1 MGGLCPTNPCRTW
14 TILKFLQFIDLLF
27 PNIMRYTGPKVK
39 RARRLGFAFTDKD
52 AKILQKRNFAPGQH
66 GQSRARI
73 SEYGM
78 QLREKQKAKINYGVT
93 ERQFLRYFE
102 KASNKQGVTGDFLLQ
117 MLELRLDNIVYRLGF
132 AATRAQAR
140 QLVNHGFFEVNG
152 KKVDIPSYAT
162 RPGDVISVRENKK
175 NAKYMQVQKEILKNF
190 KSQDWVELKAADFSG
205 KVLSSPTPEQIG
217 NLIDTQLI
225 VEHYSRI

>member
-1 MGGLCPTNPCRTW
+1 
-14 TILKFLQFIDLLF
+14 
-27 PNIMRYTGPKVK
+27 MRYTGPKAK
-39 RARRLGFAFTDKD
+39 KARRLGHAFTDKD

-66 GQSRARI
+66 GTNRVRI
-73 SEYGM
+73 SEYGQ

-93 ERQFLRYFE
+93 ERQFLRYFD
-102 KASNKQGVTGDFLLQ
+102 KALKRPGVTGNYLLEL
-117 MLELRLDNIVYRLGF
+117 LELRLDNVVFRLGF

-162 RPGDVISVRENKK
+162 RPGDVITVRDNKK
-175 NAKYMQVQKEILKNF
+175 ASKYMTTQKEILKNF
-190 KSQDWVELKAADFSG
+190 KSQDWVELKASDMSG
-205 KVLSSPTPEQIG
+205 KVLSVPTPEQIG

>member
-1 MGGLCPTNPCRTW
+1 
-14 TILKFLQFIDLLF
+14 
-27 PNIMRYTGPKVK
+27 MRYTGPKVK

-66 GQSRARI
+66 GTNRVRI
-73 SEYGM
+73 SEYGT

-93 ERQFLRYFE
+93 ERQFLRYFD
-102 KASNKQGVTGDFLLQ
+102 KALNRPGVTGDYLLQ
-117 MLELRLDNIVYRLGF
+117 QLELRLDNIVFRLGF
-132 AATRAQAR
+132 AATRAQSR

-162 RPGDVISVRENKK
+162 RPGDIITVRENKK
-175 NAKYMQVQKEILKNF
+175 ASKYMTTQKEILKNF
-190 KSQDWVELKAADFSG
+190 KAQDWVELKPQDMSG
-205 KVLSSPTPEQIG
+205 KVLSAPTPEQIG

>member
-1 MGGLCPTNPCRTW
+1 
-14 TILKFLQFIDLLF
+14 
-27 PNIMRYTGPKVK
+27 MRYTGPKVK

-66 GQSRARI
+66 GQNRVRI
-73 SEYGM
+73 SEYGT

-93 ERQFLRYFE
+93 ERQFLRYFD
-102 KASNKQGVTGDFLLQ
+102 KALNRPGVTGDYLLAQ
-117 MLELRLDNIVYRLGF
+117 LELRLDNIIFRLGF
-132 AATRAQAR
+132 AATRAQSR

-162 RPGDVISVRENKK
+162 RPGDIITVRENKK
-175 NAKYMQVQKEILKNF
+175 TSKYMTTQKEILKTF
-190 KSQDWVELKAADFSG
+190 KAQDWVELKPQDMSG
-205 KVLSSPTPEQIG
+205 KVLSTPTPEQIG